1 MRSEQWLVLV
11 WLVGFIFFFFLI
23 LVKGLITDFEF
34 CTFLFPHPAE
44 EESSL
49 MLHLELFHRD
59 V

>member
-1 MRSEQWLVLV
+1 MRSEQWLFLV
-11 WLVGFIFFFFLI
+11 CLFFFLI

-44 EESSL
+44 DESSL
-49 MLHLELFHRD
+49 ALHLELFHRD